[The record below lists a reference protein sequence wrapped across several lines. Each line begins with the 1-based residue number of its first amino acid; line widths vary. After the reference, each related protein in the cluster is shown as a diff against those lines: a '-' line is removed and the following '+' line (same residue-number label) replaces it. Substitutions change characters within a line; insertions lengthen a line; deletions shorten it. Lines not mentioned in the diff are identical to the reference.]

1 MTLPNDV
8 TSLLSELSGGRRQAL
23 DELMPIVYEELR
35 QIAHLHL
42 RGERTGHTLNTT
54 ALVHEAYV
62 KLVDVTQI
70 EWKGRAHF
78 FAMASRAMRRILIDA
93 ARARKRM
100 KRGGGVDAL
109 PLDEAVY
116 LSNEEATDLLALDE
130 ALRRL
135 EAIDPRQCRIIE
147 YRFFSGLS
155 LEETAEL
162 VDASVA
168 TVKRDWVAARAWLN
182 RALDGPGAMTLLDP

>member
-1 MTLPNDV
+1 MTSPSDV
-8 TSLLSELSGGRRQAL
+8 TSLLSELSGGRRQVL
-23 DELMPIVYEELR
+23 DELMPIVYDELR
-35 QIAHLHL
+35 TIAHLHL
-42 RGERTGHTLNTT
+42 RDERGHTLNTT

-62 KLVDVTQI
+62 KLVDVTRI

-93 ARARKRM
+93 ARSRKRM

-130 ALRRL
+130 ALERL

-168 TVKRDWVAARAWLN
+168 TVKRDWMAARAWLN
-182 RALDGPGAMTLLDP
+182 RELDGPGATTLLDP

>member
-1 MTLPNDV
+1 MTSPSDV
-8 TSLLSELSGGRRQAL
+8 TLLLSELSGGRRQAL
-23 DELMPIVYEELR
+23 DELMPIVYDELR
-35 QIAHLHL
+35 TIAHLHL
-42 RGERTGHTLNTT
+42 RDERTGHTLNTT

-62 KLVDVTQI
+62 KLVDVTRI

-78 FAMASRAMRRILIDA
+78 FAMASRAMRRILIDS

-182 RALDGPGAMTLLDP
+182 RALDGPGATTLLDP

>member
-1 MTLPNDV
+1 M
-8 TSLLSELSGGRRQAL
+8 SAL
-23 DELMPIVYEELR
+23 
-35 QIAHLHL
+35 
-42 RGERTGHTLNTT
+42 GHTLNTT

-62 KLVDVTQI
+62 KLVDVTRI

-78 FAMASRAMRRILIDA
+78 FAMASRAMRRILIDS

-182 RALDGPGAMTLLDP
+182 RALDGPGATTLLDP